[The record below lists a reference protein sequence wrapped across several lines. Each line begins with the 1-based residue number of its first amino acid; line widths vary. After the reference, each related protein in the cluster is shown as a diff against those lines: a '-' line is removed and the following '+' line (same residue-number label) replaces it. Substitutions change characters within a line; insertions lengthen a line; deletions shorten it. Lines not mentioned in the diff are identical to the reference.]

1 MKKYLEKLSILSLYY
16 REGLVG
22 AWIGFLLGLIVGT
35 LIWQTVVFL
44 MVLINHERSGVEENK
59 NNLCYGLCIT
69 QS

>member
-35 LIWQTVVFL
+35 LI
-44 MVLINHERSGVEENK
+44 
-59 NNLCYGLCIT
+59 
-69 QS
+69 